1 MSKVA
6 VWFKKSVVLAL
17 VLALGLAALPLAPV
31 YAAGNA
37 QDEDPQVARWQA
49 RRLEWIWSRQQ
60 RLYERAGKLFNF
72 TARVVEKSQVLIE
85 KARENGLDVTSL
97 EEALAV
103 YEQSIADARTLYD
116 SGQAIIDTHAGF
128 DADGKVTDP
137 AQARETID
145 ALRLVTRDTRD
156 AVHDANRALQQAFR
170 DFRQANPPENVP
182 QS

>member
-1 MSKVA
+1 MSKAV
-6 VWFKKSVVLAL
+6 VWFKKSAVLAL

-60 RLYERAGKLFNF
+60 RLYERAGNLFNF
-72 TARVVEKSQVLIE
+72 ADKVVEKSQILIDKVRE
-85 KARENGLDVTSL
+85 KGLDVTSL

-116 SGQAIIDTHAGF
+116 SGQAVIAAHAGF

-145 ALRLVTRDTRD
+145 ALREITRDTRD
-156 AVHDANRALQQAFR
+156 AVHEANRALRQAFKE
-170 DFRQANPPENVP
+170 FRQANPPENAS